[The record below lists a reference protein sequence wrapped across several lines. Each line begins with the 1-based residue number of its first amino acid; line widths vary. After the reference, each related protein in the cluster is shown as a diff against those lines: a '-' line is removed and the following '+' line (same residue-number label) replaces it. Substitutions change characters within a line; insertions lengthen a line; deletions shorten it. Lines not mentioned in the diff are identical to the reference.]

1 MAVKYRRDQ
10 KYINAFGEN
19 LRSIRKEKKISQES
33 LAYEAD
39 LPLSQIGRIER
50 GTINTSITIIYEI
63 AKALKIHPKELFDF

>member
-1 MAVKYRRDQ
+1 MT
-10 KYINAFGEN
+10 KYIVHHSLEN
-19 LRSIRKEKKISQES
+19 KKKISQEN

-63 AKALKIHPKELFDF
+63 AKALKIHPKELFEF